1 MQGIRGTV
9 SEHSTNEEICTE
21 PVPGAELGLWYAC
34 AGYHVLKKTAYGNEG
49 SQRHQEER
57 RIRKAYGL
65 LLQEGRSLL
74 SAPLDARR
82 MVGRDTWGRSLLL
95 FMFTK
100 PYTKQR
106 VLGVVRDYMT
116 PPTCVNC
123 FSRTGANIP
132 DIILLQGGKGAMAHV

>member
-1 MQGIRGTV
+1 M
-9 SEHSTNEEICTE
+9 
-21 PVPGAELGLWYAC
+21 
-34 AGYHVLKKTAYGNEG
+34 
-49 SQRHQEER
+49 
-57 RIRKAYGL
+57 
-65 LLQEGRSLL
+65 
-74 SAPLDARR
+74 
-82 MVGRDTWGRSLLL
+82 LL

-132 DIILLQGGKGAMAHV
+132 EIILLQGGKGAMAHV